1 MSGEAARD
9 AGAAFREY
17 AVGRAVREVI
27 VAMGDRA
34 VYVVGAA
41 PRGPF
46 EARGE
51 RSCAPVVVV
60 TCRDGI
66 AAGPCAARGDVARLP
81 VLSEAATGVWFDGT
95 LDGADDATRRAALRE
110 AARLLQPG
118 GLVAILVR
126 ERLPGLEAL
135 AAAAADAG
143 LEVVRRVA
151 VHRDDAAPSLPRVL
165 WAMSARA
172 ARNAA
177 SRVAEDAPVTS
188 LIVAERRNPSAPSM
202 PDSREILRSMF
213 VIRVPRQPPPG
224 HSSSSG
230 S

>member
-1 MSGEAARD
+1 MSGGDIAE
-9 AGAAFREY
+9 AFRGD
-17 AVGRAVREVI
+17 AVRRAVREVI

-34 VYVVGAA
+34 VYVVRAA

-46 EARGE
+46 ESRGE
-51 RSCAPVVVV
+51 RSQAPVVVV

-66 AAGPCAARGDVARLP
+66 AAGPCAARGEVARLP
-81 VLSEAATGVWFDGT
+81 VLSESATGVWFDGT
-95 LDGADDATRRAALRE
+95 LDAADDATRRAALRD

-118 GLVAILVR
+118 GLVAVLIR
-126 ERLPGLEAL
+126 ERIEGLEAL
-135 AAAAADAG
+135 AAAAKDAG

-151 VHRDDAAPSLPRVL
+151 VHTDDAAASLPRFL
-165 WAMSARA
+165 WGLSARA
-172 ARNAA
+172 ARGEAA
-177 SRVAEDAPVTS
+177 RIAEEKPVVAFV
-188 LIVAERRNPSAPSM
+188 VAERRNPYAPSM

-213 VIRVPRQPPPG
+213 VPRTPEPPGGRG